1 MNRKIAFVAAAAC
14 LGLIVY
20 ATLSPMA
27 GRPVFVSHRE
37 PLLIA
42 AIERL
47 CAYGLLGV
55 LVALVLPDRLRLACV
70 LVVGAAFL
78 LEFLQVLQPD
88 RDPYLPHALQ
98 KAIGGLAGV
107 LLMRII
113 IALRRKRS
121 QAAR

>member
-1 MNRKIAFVAAAAC
+1 MAAIVC

-20 ATLSPMA
+20 ATLVPMA
-27 GRPVFVSHRE
+27 GRPVFISHRE
-37 PLLIA
+37 PLLVA

-47 CAYGLLGV
+47 CAYGLLGI
-55 LVALVLPDRLRLACV
+55 LVALVLPERPLTACL

-78 LEFLQVLQPD
+78 LEFLQHLQPD

-113 IALRRKRS
+113 VALKRKRS
-121 QAAR
+121 EAAR